1 MTVLSGF
8 PIITTRDLPAAI
20 AFYESAFDAVVEY
33 RFAQDGMDAY
43 VSLSVGG
50 ATLGVGADPQSPDA
64 LQTGDR
70 MALWLYVD
78 DADAAFAAAL
88 AAGAQ
93 ALSEP
98 ADMPWGERV
107 ARVRAPDGTLIN
119 LGAAAPA

>member
-20 AFYESAFDAVVEY
+20 AFYANAFGGVVEY
-33 RFAQDGMDAY
+33 RFAQDGADAY
-43 VSLSVGG
+43 VSMTVGG
-50 ATLGVGADPQSPDA
+50 AKLGIGADPQSPDPLA
-64 LQTGDR
+64 AGDR

-78 DADAAFAAAL
+78 DADSAFAAAL
-88 AAGAQ
+88 TAGAEG
-93 ALSEP
+93 LSEP

-119 LGAAAPA
+119 LGVAA